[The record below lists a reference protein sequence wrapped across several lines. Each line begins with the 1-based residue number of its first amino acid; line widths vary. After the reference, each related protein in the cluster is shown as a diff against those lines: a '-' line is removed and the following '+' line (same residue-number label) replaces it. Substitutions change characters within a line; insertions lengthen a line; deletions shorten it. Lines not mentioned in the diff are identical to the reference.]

1 MTETWKP
8 IEGYNGKYIIN
19 NVGEVILFWHSPKGK
34 KLSSWIG
41 SDGYRRV
48 DLHDGICRRHKRVT
62 RLVAETF
69 IPNPE
74 GKKDVNHINNN
85 PLDNRV
91 ENLEWVT
98 RQENMQWAVKFD
110 RQHVKKCP
118 IIATNKATGEATRF
132 ESIAEANR
140 NGFSQFAI
148 WRCLNGQVKSHHGYC
163 FKRA

>member
-1 MTETWKP
+1 MTDEWLP
-8 IEGYNGKYIIN
+8 I
-19 NVGEVILFWHSPKGK
+19 
-34 KLSSWIG
+34 
-41 SDGYRRV
+41 DGYDGLYWINRVGDVMTFWRNDNGRLLKQWVGTDGYKRV
-48 DLHDGICRRHKRVT
+48 DLTDGNERKHKRVN

-69 IPNPE
+69 IPNPG
-74 GKKDVNHINNN
+74 GKRDVNHINND

-118 IIATNKATGEATRF
+118 IVATNKATGEATRF

>member
-1 MTETWKP
+1 LTETWKP
-8 IEGYNGKYIIN
+8 IEGYDGKYLIN
-19 NVGEVILFWHSPKGK
+19 NVGDVISFWRDPNGK
-34 KLSSWIG
+34 RLSSWIG

-48 DLHDGICRRHKRVT
+48 DLHNGERRLHKRVN

-74 GKKDVNHINNN
+74 GKHDVNHKNND

-118 IIATNKATGEATRF
+118 IIATHKTTGEEIAF

-140 NGFSQFAI
+140 NGFSQFSI
-148 WRCLNGQVKSHHGYC
+148 WQCLRGQIKTHHGYK
-163 FKRA
+163 FRRA